1 MNCVKMAMIIIY
13 SINFQQVVEKLLF
26 FLQSQKNTSKN
37 VCKNTLNKKVIVED
51 EDKESSIDYDDDDP
65 NIEQRKNRWN
75 YWEALKKVRKEYMA
89 QNKEF
94 DAYDFEDYLLGQYGL
109 KMNIVNGN
117 ITDGYQIVDEK
128 KYLIFL
134 LKFQ

>member
-1 MNCVKMAMIIIY
+1 MATVPQI
-13 SINFQQVVEKLLF
+13 Q
-26 FLQSQKNTSKN
+26 
-37 VCKNTLNKKVIVED
+37 
-51 EDKESSIDYDDDDP
+51 DYDDDDP
-65 NIEQRKNRWN
+65 LIVQRRNRWN
-75 YWEALKKVRKEYMA
+75 YWEALKKVRKEFMA

-94 DAYDFEDYLLGQYGL
+94 DAYDFEDYLIGQYGV

-117 ITDGYQIVDEK
+117 ITDGYEIVDEK

>member
-1 MNCVKMAMIIIY
+1 MATIPQI
-13 SINFQQVVEKLLF
+13 Q
-26 FLQSQKNTSKN
+26 
-37 VCKNTLNKKVIVED
+37 
-51 EDKESSIDYDDDDP
+51 DYDDDDP
-65 NIEQRKNRWN
+65 LIKQRKNRWN
-75 YWEALKKVRKEYMA
+75 YWEALKKVRKEYME

-94 DAYDFEDYLLGQYGL
+94 DAYDFEDYLTGQYGL

-117 ITDGYQIVDEK
+117 ITDGYEIVDEK

>member
-1 MNCVKMAMIIIY
+1 MATIPHI
-13 SINFQQVVEKLLF
+13 Q
-26 FLQSQKNTSKN
+26 
-37 VCKNTLNKKVIVED
+37 
-51 EDKESSIDYDDDDP
+51 DYDDDDP
-65 NIEQRKNRWN
+65 EIDKRKNRWN

-94 DAYDFEDYLLGQYGL
+94 DAYDFEDYLTGQYGV

-117 ITDGYQIVDEK
+117 ITDGYEIVDEK

>member
-1 MNCVKMAMIIIY
+1 MATIPQI
-13 SINFQQVVEKLLF
+13 E
-26 FLQSQKNTSKN
+26 
-37 VCKNTLNKKVIVED
+37 
-51 EDKESSIDYDDDDP
+51 DYDHDDP
-65 NIEQRKNRWN
+65 NIDQRINRWN
-75 YWEALKKVRKEYMA
+75 YWEALKKVRKEYIE

-94 DAYDFEDYLLGQYGL
+94 DAYDFEDYLTGQYGL

-117 ITDGYQIVDEK
+117 ITDGYEIVDEK

>member
-1 MNCVKMAMIIIY
+1 MTTIKP
-13 SINFQQVVEKLLF
+13 FK
-26 FLQSQKNTSKN
+26 
-37 VCKNTLNKKVIVED
+37 
-51 EDKESSIDYDDDDP
+51 DYDDDDP
-65 NIEQRKNRWN
+65 EIDKRKNRWN
-75 YWEALKKVRKEYMA
+75 YWEALKKVRKEYME

-94 DAYDFEDYLLGQYGL
+94 DAYDFEDYLIGQYGL

-117 ITDGYQIVDEK
+117 ITDGYEIVDEK

>member
-1 MNCVKMAMIIIY
+1 MA
-13 SINFQQVVEKLLF
+13 SIPHIQ
-26 FLQSQKNTSKN
+26 
-37 VCKNTLNKKVIVED
+37 
-51 EDKESSIDYDDDDP
+51 DYDDDDP
-65 NIEQRKNRWN
+65 EIDKRKNRWN

-94 DAYDFEDYLLGQYGL
+94 DAYDFEDYLTGQYGL

-117 ITDGYQIVDEK
+117 ITDGYEIVDEK

>member
-1 MNCVKMAMIIIY
+1 MELMA
-13 SINFQQVVEKLLF
+13 SIPKIQDF
-26 FLQSQKNTSKN
+26 
-37 VCKNTLNKKVIVED
+37 D
-51 EDKESSIDYDDDDP
+51 GDDP
-65 NIEQRKNRWN
+65 NINQRRNRWN
-75 YWEALKKVRKEYMA
+75 YWEALKKVRKEFMA

-94 DAYDFEDYLLGQYGL
+94 DAYDFEDYLIGQYGI

-117 ITDGYQIVDEK
+117 ITDGYEIIDEK

>member
-1 MNCVKMAMIIIY
+1 MATIPQI
-13 SINFQQVVEKLLF
+13 Q
-26 FLQSQKNTSKN
+26 
-37 VCKNTLNKKVIVED
+37 
-51 EDKESSIDYDDDDP
+51 DYDDDDSE
-65 NIEQRKNRWN
+65 IDKRKNRWN
-75 YWEALKKVRKEYMA
+75 YWEALKKVRKEYML

-117 ITDGYQIVDEK
+117 ITDGYEIVDEK

>member
-1 MNCVKMAMIIIY
+1 MVTIKP
-13 SINFQQVVEKLLF
+13 FQ
-26 FLQSQKNTSKN
+26 
-37 VCKNTLNKKVIVED
+37 
-51 EDKESSIDYDDDDP
+51 DYNDDDP
-65 NIEQRKNRWN
+65 EIDKRRNRWN
-75 YWEALKKVRKEYMA
+75 YWEALKQVRKEYML

-94 DAYDFEDYLLGQYGL
+94 DAYDFEDYLVGQYGL

-117 ITDGYQIVDEK
+117 ITDGYEIVDEK